1 MLITLHKNA
10 RTTPAIRAEIAAS
23 NESTRALAK
32 RFGVSELTIAKWR
45 KRASVND
52 LPHRPHR
59 LQTTLSPAQEAIVV
73 ELRKSLLLPLDD
85 LVAVTKEFICPKASR
100 SGLDRSLRRHGLSN
114 LHKLK
119 PIQPKSPHKPFKSY
133 VPGYLHVDIKYLP
146 QMADETARSYL
157 FVAIDRATRWVFI
170 QIMPSKSA
178 ANARKFLKALHEAC
192 PIKIKHILTDNGKE
206 FTDRLFASRA
216 RVPTGEHAF
225 DKLCAE
231 LGIEHRLTKPRTP
244 QTNGM
249 VERFNGRI
257 SDVLQSHH
265 FVSGEDLAQ
274 TLYRYVLLYNQQLPQ
289 STLGSKTPLDAMQR
303 WYESHPHLFVKRPCN
318 LAGGDIYPV
327 RVAGTNNGQAHIGV
341 HPPRILCRAAVRRC
355 HLPQDCKAVLQTD
368 AGGFRTTVA

>member
-10 RTTPAIRAEIAAS
+10 RTTPPAIRAEIAAS

-52 LPHRPHR
+52 LPHTPHR

-100 SGLDRSLRRHGLSN
+100 CGLDRSLRRHGLSN

-157 FVAIDRATRWVFI
+157 LV
-170 QIMPSKSA
+170 
-178 ANARKFLKALHEAC
+178 
-192 PIKIKHILTDNGKE
+192 
-206 FTDRLFASRA
+206 
-216 RVPTGEHAF
+216 
-225 DKLCAE
+225 
-231 LGIEHRLTKPRTP
+231 
-244 QTNGM
+244 
-249 VERFNGRI
+249 
-257 SDVLQSHH
+257 
-265 FVSGEDLAQ
+265 
-274 TLYRYVLLYNQQLPQ
+274 
-289 STLGSKTPLDAMQR
+289 
-303 WYESHPHLFVKRPCN
+303 
-318 LAGGDIYPV
+318 V
-327 RVAGTNNGQAHIGV
+327 RVCLRVSMHSISSAPSWA
-341 HPPRILCRAAVRRC
+341 
-355 HLPQDCKAVLQTD
+355 
-368 AGGFRTTVA
+368 

>member
-32 RFGVSELTIAKWR
+32 WR

-52 LPHRPHR
+52 LPHTPHR

-100 SGLDRSLRRHGLSN
+100 CGLDRSLRRHGLSN

-119 PIQPKSPHKPFKSY
+119 PIQ
-133 VPGYLHVDIKYLP
+133 
-146 QMADETARSYL
+146 
-157 FVAIDRATRWVFI
+157 
-170 QIMPSKSA
+170 
-178 ANARKFLKALHEAC
+178 
-192 PIKIKHILTDNGKE
+192 
-206 FTDRLFASRA
+206 
-216 RVPTGEHAF
+216 
-225 DKLCAE
+225 
-231 LGIEHRLTKPRTP
+231 PRTP

-265 FVSGEDLAQ
+265 FVSGEDLA
-274 TLYRYVLLYNQQLPQ
+274 
-289 STLGSKTPLDAMQR
+289 
-303 WYESHPHLFVKRPCN
+303 
-318 LAGGDIYPV
+318 
-327 RVAGTNNGQAHIGV
+327 
-341 HPPRILCRAAVRRC
+341 
-355 HLPQDCKAVLQTD
+355 
-368 AGGFRTTVA
+368 

>member
-52 LPHRPHR
+52 LPHTPHR
-59 LQTTLSPAQEAIVV
+59 LQTTLNPAQEAIVV

-114 LHKLK
+114 LHKFK

-157 FVAIDRATRWVFI
+157 LVVHVC
-170 QIMPSKSA
+170 
-178 ANARKFLKALHEAC
+178 L
-192 PIKIKHILTDNGKE
+192 
-206 FTDRLFASRA
+206 
-216 RVPTGEHAF
+216 RVSM
-225 DKLCAE
+225 
-231 LGIEHRLTKPRTP
+231 
-244 QTNGM
+244 NS
-249 VERFNGRI
+249 I
-257 SDVLQSHH
+257 SSVPNW
-265 FVSGEDLAQ
+265 G
-274 TLYRYVLLYNQQLPQ
+274 
-289 STLGSKTPLDAMQR
+289 
-303 WYESHPHLFVKRPCN
+303 
-318 LAGGDIYPV
+318 
-327 RVAGTNNGQAHIGV
+327 
-341 HPPRILCRAAVRRC
+341 
-355 HLPQDCKAVLQTD
+355 
-368 AGGFRTTVA
+368 

>member
-1 MLITLHKNA
+1 MFITLHKNA

-52 LPHRPHR
+52 LPHTPHR

-100 SGLDRSLRRHGLSN
+100 CGLDRSLRRHGLSN

-157 FVAIDRATRWVFI
+157 FVAINRATRWVFI

-192 PIKIKHILTDNGKE
+192 PVKIKHILTDNGKE
-206 FTDRLFASRA
+206 FTVRLFASRA

-225 DKLCAE
+225 DQLCAE

-265 FVSGEDLAQ
+265 FVSGEVYQD
-274 TLYRYVLLYNQQLPQ
+274 RVLR
-289 STLGSKTPLDAMQR
+289 G
-303 WYESHPHLFVKRPCN
+303 C
-318 LAGGDIYPV
+318 
-327 RVAGTNNGQAHIGV
+327 
-341 HPPRILCRAAVRRC
+341 
-355 HLPQDCKAVLQTD
+355 
-368 AGGFRTTVA
+368 

>member
-1 MLITLHKNA
+1 MEPLPL
-10 RTTPAIRAEIAAS
+10 RPVVEIAAS

-52 LPHRPHR
+52 LPHTPHR

-119 PIQPKSPHKPFKSY
+119 PIQPK
-133 VPGYLHVDIKYLP
+133 
-146 QMADETARSYL
+146 
-157 FVAIDRATRWVFI
+157 
-170 QIMPSKSA
+170 
-178 ANARKFLKALHEAC
+178 
-192 PIKIKHILTDNGKE
+192 
-206 FTDRLFASRA
+206 FASRA

-225 DKLCAE
+225 DQLCAE
-231 LGIEHRLTKPRTP
+231 LGVEHRLTKPRTP

-274 TLYRYVLLYNQQLPQ
+274 TLDMQQ
-289 STLGSKTPLDAMQR
+289 
-303 WYESHPHLFVKRPCN
+303 
-318 LAGGDIYPV
+318 
-327 RVAGTNNGQAHIGV
+327 
-341 HPPRILCRAAVRRC
+341 ILHDEGCC
-355 HLPQDCKAVLQTD
+355 T
-368 AGGFRTTVA
+368 